1 MADSSADTDRR
12 IKQMVAFIRQEARDK
27 AEEIEVRA
35 KEECNVEVMK
45 MTDKEKARMREEF
58 KQKEKRIE
66 IENKIK
72 KQKVLDQYRM
82 ELLKAEDQKKD
93 ELREMVVQRFKNV
106 VKDAAKYKQFVKQ
119 AMIQAFLLIW
129 DEDEVQVSCRKA
141 DAGLVKGLVSEALSE
156 VKTRAK
162 KETNTELKMKAIFD
176 TTPRKCSGGVVVS
189 ARGGKVVCD
198 NTLDARLN
206 IVMRTELPMVRAR
219 LFGKGRLTTE
229 D

>member
-1 MADSSADTDRR
+1 MAEADTERR

-45 MTDKEKARMREEF
+45 MTDREKAKMREEF
-58 KQKEKRIE
+58 KQREKRIE
-66 IENKIK
+66 IENKIT
-72 KQKVLDQYRM
+72 KQKVLDGYRM
-82 ELLKAEDQKKD
+82 ELLKAEDGKKA
-93 ELREMVVQRFKNV
+93 ELKEMVKSRFSAVTKN
-106 VKDAAKYKQFVKQ
+106 AGKYKEFLRQ

-129 DEDEVQVSCRKA
+129 DEEQITVSCRKQ
-141 DAGLVKGLVSEALSE
+141 DQSVVKSLMQSVLDE
-156 VKTRAK
+156 VKSRAK
-162 KETNTELKMKAIFD
+162 KECDTELKMQASFNPKPI
-176 TTPRKCSGGVVVS
+176 KCSGGVVVS

-206 IVMRTELPMVRAR
+206 IVMRTELPMVREK

>member
-1 MADSSADTDRR
+1 MAEADTERR

-45 MTDKEKARMREEF
+45 MTDREKAKMREEF
-58 KQKEKRIE
+58 KQREKRIE
-66 IENKIK
+66 IENKIT
-72 KQKVLDQYRM
+72 KQKVLDGYRM
-82 ELLKAEDQKKD
+82 ELLKAEDSKKT
-93 ELREMVVQRFKNV
+93 ELKEMVQKRFANV
-106 VKDAAKYKQFVKQ
+106 VKDSGKYKEFLKQ

-129 DEDEVQVSCRKA
+129 DEDEVTVSCRKQ
-141 DAGLVKGLVSEALSE
+141 DQSVVKNLMQGALDE
-156 VKTRAK
+156 VKSRAQ
-162 KETNTELKMKAIFD
+162 KECNTTLKMNATFNNK
-176 TTPRKCSGGVVVS
+176 PVKCSGGVIVS

-206 IVMRTELPMVRAR
+206 IVMRTELPMVRER

>member
-1 MADSSADTDRR
+1 MAEADTERR

-45 MTDKEKARMREEF
+45 MTDREKAKMREEF
-58 KQKEKRIE
+58 KQREKRIE
-66 IENKIK
+66 IENKIT
-72 KQKVLDQYRM
+72 KQKVLDGYRM
-82 ELLKAEDQKKD
+82 ELLKAEDSKKTELKEMAQK
-93 ELREMVVQRFKNV
+93 RFAAVTKNSG
-106 VKDAAKYKQFVKQ
+106 KYKEFLKQ

-129 DEDEVQVSCRKA
+129 DEESVTVSCRKQ
-141 DAGLVKGLVSEALSE
+141 DQSVVKSLMDEAMKE
-156 VKTRAK
+156 VKNRAQ
-162 KETNTELKMKAIFD
+162 KECNTTLKMKANFD
-176 TTPRKCSGGVVVS
+176 NKPVKCSGGVIVS

-206 IVMRTELPMVRAR
+206 IVMRTELPMVRER

>member
-1 MADSSADTDRR
+1 MAEADTDRR

-45 MTDKEKARMREEF
+45 MTDREKAKMREEF
-58 KQKEKRIE
+58 KQREKRIE

-72 KQKVLDQYRM
+72 KQKVLDGYRM
-82 ELLKAEDQKKD
+82 ELLKSEDSKKA
-93 ELREMVVQRFKNV
+93 ELRQMVVDRFSKVTKNSGN
-106 VKDAAKYKQFVKQ
+106 YKEFLKQ
-119 AMIQAFLLIW
+119 ALIQAFLLIW
-129 DEDEVQVSCRKA
+129 DEDEVSVSCRSE
-141 DAGLVKGLVSEALSE
+141 DASVVKGMIQSALDV
-156 VKTRAK
+156 VKSRAK
-162 KETNTELKMKAIFD
+162 KECNTTLNMKVTFD
-176 TTPRKCSGGVVVS
+176 GKPVKCSGGVIAS

-198 NTLDARLN
+198 NTLDARLG
-206 IVMRTELPMVRAR
+206 IVMRTELPLIRSR